1 MLSLRAL
8 EDLIE
13 QFISSQTHWLPVP
26 QPEAAYTCDLESN
39 TRVTRIW
46 RREIGP
52 GRRRARAAKER
63 TAEQKSRTL
72 GSFREP
78 HSRRR
83 GSCAEPRRND
93 LLPGLS
99 EQTDPPSFG
108 TRERIVD
115 GGGAF
120 GDQDLAVDLDANLPP
135 IRP

>member
-1 MLSLRAL
+1 VWIWRIAGA
-8 EDLIE
+8 
-13 QFISSQTHWLPVP
+13 TR
-26 QPEAAYTCDLESN
+26 TCDAVSGV
-39 TRVTRIW
+39 R
-46 RREIGP
+46 P
-52 GRRRARAAKER
+52 SQRARAAKER

-83 GSCAEPRRND
+83 GCCAGPRRND

-99 EQTDPPSFG
+99 EQTDPPSFA